1 MRKLRR
7 VRQLVTRYLV
17 KWKGFGE
24 EEATWEM
31 ADSLQLHAQDS
42 IDDYEYR
49 QAGERGEAV
58 TAVGVQYI
66 HTVQE
71 EEGGVMLHS
80 EVVGV

>member
-49 QAGERGEAV
+49 QAEERGEAV